1 MKQVISFILSFVIL
15 FTSMGF
21 TLSSHYCGG
30 KKVKT
35 VLNLGKSDVSC
46 GMKDVIKE
54 CSNHKQF
61 KKKCCQN
68 EFQKIQVEDDYTPQV
83 ADYNLETKF
92 VSIFLYIT
100 SNILNVELE
109 EDTFNN
115 HSPPILVRNIPILI
129 QSFLI

>member
-35 VLNLGKSDVSC
+35 VLNLGKSDISC
-46 GMKDVIKE
+46 GMKNMTKE
-54 CSNHKQF
+54 CGNHKQF

-68 EFQKIQVEDDYTPQV
+68 EFQEIQIEDDYIPQI
-83 ADYNLETKF
+83 ADYNLDTKF
-92 VSIFLYIT
+92 AALFLFIT
-100 SNILNVELE
+100 SNIFNVETE
-109 EDTFNN
+109 ENTFNN
-115 HSPPILVRNIPILI
+115 HSPPLLVRNIPILI